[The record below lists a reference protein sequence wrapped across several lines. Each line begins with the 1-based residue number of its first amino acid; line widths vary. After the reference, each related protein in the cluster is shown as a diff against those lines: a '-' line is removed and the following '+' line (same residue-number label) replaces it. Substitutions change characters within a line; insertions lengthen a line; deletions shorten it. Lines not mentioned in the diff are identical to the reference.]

1 MDLFADVIDEKA
13 LDNLPLDVIESLLD
27 KLTKAGY

>member
-13 LDNLPLDVIESLLD
+13 LDKLPLDVIEFLLD
-27 KLTKAGY
+27 KLKKAGY

>member
-1 MDLFADVIDEKA
+1 MDLFADVINQEA

-27 KLTKAGY
+27 KLKKAGY

>member
-1 MDLFADVIDEKA
+1 MDLFADVIDEKT

-27 KLTKAGY
+27 KLKKAGY

>member
-27 KLTKAGY
+27 KLKKAGY

>member
-1 MDLFADVIDEKA
+1 MDLFSDVIDEKA

-27 KLTKAGY
+27 KLKKAGY